1 MKKFRVFKFI
11 ALSALLTAMAC
22 AIIIYPERYIAKCFE
37 GFLMWAECVLPSLFP
52 LMVITLIFIKTGIAE
67 KASLPLKKVTGIFG
81 LPPAGA
87 VLFIIS
93 LCSGYPA
100 GAKALSEFYE
110 NGRLSERDCK
120 KLCVICST
128 SGPLFILGSVGV
140 KMLNDKAS
148 SWLLLLAH
156 ILSVTVTG
164 LIICLISKR
173 GDKTEYIRKPYEGN
187 VLYDCF
193 SGAVTSVAVAG
204 GFIAFFCVGAQI
216 ANDFKLLYPL
226 ELLISLIDPAASSAV
241 CQGLIEVTAGCRQI
255 SETDTINKLPFLGFL
270 ITFGGISIVLQQLA
284 YLTKAKV
291 NALYFIA
298 VKFFQGIVC
307 FLFLLLLVAA

>member
-1 MKKFRVFKFI
+1 MKKLRVLKFA
-11 ALSALLTAMAC
+11 ALCAVLTAMAG
-22 AIIIYPERYIAKCFE
+22 AIIVYPERYIAKCFD

-100 GAKALSEFYE
+100 GAKALSEFHE
-110 NGRLSERDCK
+110 SGCLDKRDCK
-120 KLCVICST
+120 KLCVMCST
-128 SGPLFILGSVGV
+128 SGPLFIIGSVGV
-140 KMLNDKAS
+140 KMLGNKSAG
-148 SWLLLLAH
+148 WLLLLAH
-156 ILSVTVTG
+156 VLSVVVTG
-164 LIICLISKR
+164 LILCLLSKR
-173 GDKTEYIRKPYEGN
+173 GDKTQYVRKPYGGN
-187 VLYDCF
+187 ILYDCF
-193 SGAVTSVAVAG
+193 CGAVTSVAVAG

-216 ANDFKLLYPL
+216 ATDFKLLYPL
-226 ELLISLIDPAASSAV
+226 ELLFNLIDPASSSAV

-255 SETDTINKLPFLGFL
+255 SILNTSFKLPFLGFL
-270 ITFGGISIVLQQLA
+270 ITFGGISIILQQLA

-291 NALYFIA
+291 SALYFIA
-298 VKFFQGIVC
+298 VKFIQGVIC
-307 FLFLLLLVAA
+307 FLFLLIFI